1 MSRLLKLFKGQ
12 KHKILYKTKPLSTKA
27 EGNNKAVR
35 KKNLAVCKMIIK
47 KYFFI
52 PNYTDVFYKAFK
64 EKNSIENATLDF
76 TVCDTAA
83 GTTPV
88 IKIMPHG
95 RVNIPSGIRS
105 FIPANVALEAQNKS
119 GVATKYGLVYGASVV
134 DANYQGIIHISL
146 INTTNKVVELP
157 LGMKAVQFLPRVIDI
172 SPIEVYNNV
181 TFEEFYKD
189 FEFTNRGE
197 GAFGSTGV

>member
-1 MSRLLKLFKGQ
+1 MIKFFIEPG
-12 KHKILYKTKPLSTKA
+12 YDVKA
-27 EGNNKAVR
+27 PEREYGNAGVD
-35 KKNLAVCKMIIK
+35 
-47 KYFFI
+47 FFI
-52 PNYTDVFYKAFK
+52 PNHTDTFVKAFN
-64 EKNSIENATLDF
+64 EKNLTENAVLDF
-76 TVCDTAA
+76 NEE
-83 GTTPV
+83 GKPV

-105 FIPANVALEAQNKS
+105 FIPANVALEAHNKS
-119 GVATKYGLVYGASVV
+119 GIATKYGLVFGASTC

-157 LGMKAVQFLPRVIDI
+157 LGTKAVQFIPRIIDT
-172 SPIEVYNNV
+172 SAIEVYNGIS
-181 TFEEFYKD
+181 FEEFYKD